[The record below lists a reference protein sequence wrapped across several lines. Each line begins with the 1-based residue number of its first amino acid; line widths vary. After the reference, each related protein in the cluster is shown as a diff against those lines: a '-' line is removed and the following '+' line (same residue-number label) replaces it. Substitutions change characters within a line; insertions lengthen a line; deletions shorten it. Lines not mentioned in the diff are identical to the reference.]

1 MEKDN
6 VIEILVKFSEMFS
19 KFVSSTKKVLMNREV
34 ILSSVNEVKDYSV
47 SLSLTDSELLD
58 KSESQLRE
66 IVQDIKKNTELISEN
81 YFEFIMKEIG
91 HDNPDY
97 NGYFR
102 EDNDYI
108 NLVDSAIESVVQEK
122 SLTDE
127 YREQGRIYLK
137 SFVSIIDTYTENF
150 INKISS
156 MKIFNNISRIQGNT
170 VLIGANGSGKSTF
183 ARQLKKLHNDSISII
198 SAQHLLFYQKSD
210 TITYTEEPYLT
221 IRDFQREDK
230 LPMYQNSY
238 DFQRQATED
247 FKNLVTSLINEYTQV
262 AAKYY
267 ESDDKKNSI
276 LVDVINIWNS
286 IVEHRRLIVD
296 KLSINVQDLGTGEMY
311 DFNRMS
317 DGEKA
322 IFYYIAHVLIAL
334 PSNYIVVDEPENHI
348 NLALCNLLWD
358 KIEKVRQ
365 DCTFVYLTH
374 NVDFAVS
381 RINAQIFWNKSFTM
395 PDSWEIIP
403 IPKHTGI
410 PDELLVEIAGSRKDV
425 LFCEG
430 DKGSWDY
437 KLYSQLFEDKYTVL
451 PVRGH
456 LDVINYCSA
465 YNSANLFHGHAVGI
479 IDRDFHSEAQI
490 TSWERRN
497 VHVLPFSE
505 VENLMCTDLVFDHF
519 KNISLITD
527 EEVEEFKNAAFQ
539 DMERNIDQL
548 VTIYVRDTLN
558 NAFKNNMLVT
568 KKDFENL
575 KSEFENLINSMNI
588 GQIRTEAKN
597 DFSNI
602 ITERNYDKYLE
613 KTNVKNK
620 LIMEFAPRYL
630 KIGDYPNRVLMQIQ
644 SNTELLE
651 RIKQEYFQGI

>member
-6 VIEILVKFSEMFS
+6 AIEKLVKLSKMFTT
-19 KFVSSTKKVLMNREV
+19 FVNITKKIIINKDM
-34 ILSSVNEVKDYSV
+34 ILHSVNQVKDYTV
-47 SLSLTDSELLD
+47 SFSLGSSKLLD
-58 KSESQLRE
+58 KSEIELQE
-66 IVQDIKKNTELISEN
+66 IIKDITENIHSISDS
-81 YFEFIMKEIG
+81 YFEFIMQEIG

-97 NGYFR
+97 NGYLR
-102 EDNDYI
+102 EGSNF
-108 NLVDSAIESVVQEK
+108 VDSIDHTIEILDYQKSSYDEK
-122 SLTDE
+122 E
-127 YREQGRIYLK
+127 YQDLQQLK
-137 SFVSIIDTYTENF
+137 SFISNIDSYAERF
-150 INKISS
+150 MNKISS
-156 MKIFNNISRIQGNT
+156 LKIFNNISRIQGNT

-183 ARQLKKLHNDSISII
+183 ARQLKRLHNDSVSII
-198 SAQHLLFYQKSD
+198 SAQHLLYYQKSD
-210 TITYTEEPYLT
+210 NITYTEEPYNT
-221 IRDFQREDK
+221 IRDFQRADK
-230 LPMYQNSY
+230 LPMYQGFY

-247 FKNLVTSLINEYTQV
+247 FKNLVTALINEYTQV
-262 AAKYY
+262 ATEYY
-267 ESDDKKNSI
+267 ESDDKKKSV

-286 IVEHRRLIVD
+286 IVEHRKLIVD
-296 KLSINVQDLGTGEMY
+296 KLSINVQDLGSGEVY
-311 DFNRMS
+311 EFNRMS

-358 KIEKVRQ
+358 KMEKVRQ

-403 IPKHTGI
+403 IPQHTGI

-456 LDVINYCSA
+456 LDVINYCNA
-465 YNSANLFHGHAVGI
+465 YNNANLFHGHAVGI
-479 IDRDFHSEAQI
+479 IDRDFHSDAQI
-490 TSWERRN
+490 TSWGRHN
-497 VHVLPFSE
+497 IHVLPFSE
-505 VENLMCTDLVFDHF
+505 IENLMCTDPVFDHF
-519 KNISLITD
+519 KNISLITA
-527 EEVEEFKNAAFQ
+527 EQIEEFKNAAFQ

-548 VTIYVRDTLN
+548 VTVYVRDTLN
-558 NAFKNNMLVT
+558 NAFKNNMLVN
-568 KKDFENL
+568 KKNFENL

-588 GQIRTEAKN
+588 EQIREEAKN
-597 DFSNI
+597 EFSKI
-602 ITERNYDKYLE
+602 VIEKNYDKYLE

-620 LIMEFAPRYL
+620 LIMEFAPKYL
-630 KIGDYPNRVLMQIQ
+630 QIGDYPNRVLMQIQ

-651 RIKQEYFQGI
+651 RIRQEYFLGI